1 MCPAPFK
8 ATRRLPQAR
17 AKASARA
24 GVTYGSSVLATTT
37 LGNGSRTSGTGVKLW
52 TASSTLAIISTS
64 AGATSSAALIPPPPA
79 AAPRCATS
87 AQPRLWATST
97 GGAAHPAVLRPP
109 QALPVPGT
117 GAPVAGQQEHGGPRG
132 AHAADVD
139 AARRRAQRTTTGPQI
154 GRRMKNCAIRPPL
167 ATPVAPA
174 TLALMAV
181 TRQSAPTTKK

>member
-79 AAPRCATS
+79 AATRCATS

-97 GGAAHPAVLRPP
+97 GGAAHADGSLASERAEDEEVEELDDHDADEKRGRPGPA
-109 QALPVPGT
+109 
-117 GAPVAGQQEHGGPRG
+117 PRER
-132 AHAADVD
+132 HAADEEREVAGD
-139 AARRRAQRTTTGPQI
+139 AN
-154 GRRMKNCAIRPPL
+154 GRHRVERDIEL
-167 ATPVAPA
+167 AHLVVADDLREA
-174 TLALMAV
+174 DSEADG
-181 TRQSAPTTKK
+181 